1 MRLGILS
8 TDPDVAVLGAGK
20 DQAPYKYEK
29 DQKLYSPAAASA
41 HLIEQSGQYLIS
53 LVREG
58 RYQPDELLIF
68 ENPLSFLLS
77 KWLPCNNCGF

>member
-1 MRLGILS
+1 MRLGIIS

-20 DQAPYKYEK
+20 DQTPYKYEK

-58 RYQPDELLIF
+58 RYQPDENNECSCSRKKTPF
-68 ENPLSFLLS
+68 RSF
-77 KWLPCNNCGF
+77 PCTFDF

>member
-1 MRLGILS
+1 MRLGIIS

-58 RYQPDELLIF
+58 RYQPDENNQCSCSRK
-68 ENPLSFLLS
+68 ENAFSQFPLHF
-77 KWLPCNNCGF
+77 